1 VFVISGPDAG
11 HRAGVTAARFGYDI
25 HVMVDLA
32 EAVASALGVPADAL
46 AAQLTA
52 GIDVARTRWPELP
65 APDASFVA
73 YLVERARGQADPTA
87 ALPRL
92 RVDDL
97 LLAWWASHGTSEAIA
112 AFEATFAADLDALLR
127 RFRGLDADELRQQ
140 LRVKL
145 FFGTPGAPA
154 RILVYSGFGF
164 LQNWFRVVAS
174 RTFLD
179 VARHDQ
185 RQRTDDLPD
194 ALLAQLVDLRG
205 DPAAHAHKAEIL
217 AALKRAFGSAL
228 AELPRR
234 DRTFLRHVV
243 LDQLTTLQVAAMY
256 GVHRVT
262 VSRALSAA
270 HTQIRQRARETVLA
284 ELAISEDQLASAIR
298 VLDSQLELS
307 LDRLFAEL
315 TGT

>member
-1 VFVISGPDAG
+1 
-11 HRAGVTAARFGYDI
+11 
-25 HVMVDLA
+25 MVDLA
-32 EAVASALGVPADAL
+32 QAVASVLDVPADAL
-46 AAQLTA
+46 TTQLTTGMA
-52 GIDVARTRWPELP
+52 TARERWPELP
-65 APDASFVA
+65 EPDPSFVT
-73 YLVERARGQADPTA
+73 YLVERARQQADLA
-87 ALPRL
+87 SALPRL

-97 LLAWWASHGTSEAIA
+97 LLAWWTSQGSSQAIA
-112 AFEATFAADLDALLR
+112 AFEATFAPDLDALLR

-145 FFGTPGAPA
+145 FFGTAP

-164 LQNWFRVVAS
+164 LQNWYRVVAS

-179 VARHDQ
+179 VARASQ

-194 ALLAQLVDLRG
+194 AMLAQLVDLRA
-205 DPAAHAHKAEIL
+205 DPAAHAHKAEVI
-217 AALKRAFGSAL
+217 AALKRALGSAL

-243 LDQLTTLQVAAMY
+243 LDQLTTLQIAAMY

-270 HTQIRQRARETVLA
+270 HAQIRQTAREAVLA

-307 LDRLFAEL
+307 FDRLFAEL
-315 TGT
+315 SGAT

>member
-1 VFVISGPDAG
+1 
-11 HRAGVTAARFGYDI
+11 
-25 HVMVDLA
+25 MVDLA
-32 EAVASALGVPADAL
+32 QAVASALDVPADDAL
-46 AAQLTA
+46 TTRLTA
-52 GIDVARTRWPELP
+52 GVATARERWPDLP
-65 APDASFVA
+65 APDASFVT
-73 YLVERARGQADPTA
+73 YLVDRARQQADLA
-87 ALPRL
+87 SALPRL

-97 LLAWWASHGTSEAIA
+97 LLAWWTSQGTSQAIA
-112 AFEATFAADLDALLR
+112 AFEATFAPDLEALLR
-127 RFRGLDADELRQQ
+127 RFRGLDAEELRQQ

-145 FFGTPGAPA
+145 FFGGAGTAA

-164 LQNWFRVVAS
+164 LQNWYRVVAS

-179 VARHDQ
+179 IARGNQ

-194 ALLAQLVDLRG
+194 AMLAQLVDLRA
-205 DPAAHAHKAEIL
+205 DPAAHAHKAEVI

-243 LDQLTTLQVAAMY
+243 LDQLTTLQIAAMY

-262 VSRALSAA
+262 VSRVLSAA
-270 HTQIRQRARETVLA
+270 HAQIRQTARDTVLA

-315 TGT
+315 TGAT